1 MKNFFQFLFLQNLN
15 SKQLYSYAWTVQS
28 LLIVY
33 GLFMAAKGM
42 AWVVGTSDV
51 NPFETALNSLLLGLT
66 ISLSP
71 IVEAVKIPITGLFY
85 RHTQGNLW
93 GLLLSAPLLLFSATV
108 TYITLITQDKLIMT
122 YADKTPASTMVMFG
136 VLSVIGIMIAYMSF
150 LKKDQETTNT
160 QINQ

>member
-1 MKNFFQFLFLQNLN
+1 MKKSFQFIFLHNLN
-15 SKQLYSYAWTVQS
+15 SKQLYSYAWVVQS

-66 ISLSP
+66 ISISP
-71 IVEAVKIPITGLFY
+71 IVEAVKIPISRLFY
-85 RHTQGNLW
+85 RHTQENLW
-93 GLLLSAPLLLFSATV
+93 GLLLSAPLLLFSVAV
-108 TYITLITQDKLIMT
+108 TYITLITQEKLIMT
-122 YADKTPASTMVMFG
+122 YADRPSIATIVIFG
-136 VLSVIGIMIAYMSF
+136 LLSFIGIIIAYMSF
-150 LKKDQETTNT
+150 LKKDQETNT